1 MSNINSYGDRLKIER
16 LFDTFADNFRL
27 TQLYAAYL
35 GQFPEIIT
43 EEPKET
49 QTVQTEPAEPVETD
63 AVTEPAET
71 DPVTET
77 ETDVAVTGELTGEA
91 IPVNGDDVDPEN

>member
-1 MSNINSYGDRLKIER
+1 MSNINSYGEKLKIER

-43 EEPKET
+43 EELIGSVCEGGRISK
-49 QTVQTEPAEPVETD
+49 TD
-63 AVTEPAET
+63 AIAAILSELFALDT
-71 DPVTET
+71 DNNEDDKRFFRNYIV
-77 ETDVAVTGELTGEA
+77 LTR
-91 IPVNGDDVDPEN
+91 I